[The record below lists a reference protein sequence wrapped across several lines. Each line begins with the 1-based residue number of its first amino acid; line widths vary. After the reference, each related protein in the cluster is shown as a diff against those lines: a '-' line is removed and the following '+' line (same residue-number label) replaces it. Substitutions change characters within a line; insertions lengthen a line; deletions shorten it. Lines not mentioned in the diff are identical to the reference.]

1 MSIPSTPL
9 DMRILPLAVRLA
21 VAALLVATPTAAEA
35 QGKKQW
41 SGVIEASASLFQG
54 NTDQRAILTK
64 GELGH
69 ADSTWQLRGGLT
81 FGYADAARDTLPRNV
96 TKRTWMG
103 NLALDYRPFDHLSP
117 FMFLNYESSYEKR
130 VLDRVGVGLG
140 GKAVLLHTGATEA
153 NVSLAMLAE
162 RLRPSRLSPD
172 TATVSAARWSG
183 RARFR
188 HQFDPRLRLQHTTFW
203 QPRVSD
209 LESFTVNSTSELS
222 FAVRQS
228 TSFTVSYL
236 ALYDSAARTRGARS
250 NNDAQV
256 LFGVKTGF

>member
-1 MSIPSTPL
+1 MRMLPL
-9 DMRILPLAVRLA
+9 ARPLALPLAV
-21 VAALLVATPTAAEA
+21 AAFVVATPTASAA
-35 QGKKQW
+35 QGKKPQT
-41 SGVIEASASLFQG
+41 GVIEASASLFQG
-54 NTDQRAILTK
+54 NADQRAIFTR

-69 ADSTWQLRGGLT
+69 ADSTWQLRGSLS
-81 FGYADAARDTLPRNV
+81 FGYADAARDSLPRNV
-96 TKRTWMG
+96 TKRTWLGAMS
-103 NLALDYRPFDHLSP
+103 LDYRPFDHLSP
-117 FMFLNYESSYEKR
+117 FLFVNYESSFEKR
-130 VLDRVGVGLG
+130 VLDRVGVGVG
-140 GKAVLLHTGATEA
+140 GKAVLMQTGATEA

-188 HQFDPRLRLQHTTFW
+188 HQFDPRLKLAHTTFW

-228 TSFTVSYL
+228 TSFTISYQS
-236 ALYDSAARTRGARS
+236 LYDSAARDRGARS

-256 LFGVKTGF
+256 LFGIKTGF

>member
-1 MSIPSTPL
+1 MQL
-9 DMRILPLAVRLA
+9 LPHLPRLA
-21 VAALLVATPTAAEA
+21 VAAILIATPATMQG
-35 QGKKQW
+35 QGKKRW
-41 SGVIEASASLFQG
+41 SGVVEASASLFQG

-69 ADSTWQLRGGLT
+69 ADSTWQLRGGVT

-96 TKRTWMG
+96 TKRTWLG
-103 NLALDYRPFDHLSP
+103 NVALDYRPFDHLSP
-117 FMFLNYESSYEKR
+117 FLFVNYESSYEKR
-130 VLDRVGVGLG
+130 VLDRVGVGVG
-140 GKAVLLHTGATEA
+140 GKAVLMQSGTTEA

-172 TATVSAARWSG
+172 TETISAARWSG
-183 RARFR
+183 RARFK
-188 HQFDPRLRLQHTTFW
+188 HQFDARLKLSHTTFW

-228 TSFTVSYL
+228 TSFTISYQS
-236 ALYDSAARTRGARS
+236 LYDSAARGRGAQS

>member
-1 MSIPSTPL
+1 
-9 DMRILPLAVRLA
+9 MRIFGLAPRLA
-21 VAALLVATPTAAEA
+21 VVALVIATPSAAHG
-35 QGKKQW
+35 QGKKRM
-41 SGVIEASASLFQG
+41 SGVMEASASLFQG

-69 ADSTWQLRGGLT
+69 ADSTWQLRGGIT
-81 FGYADAARDTLPRNV
+81 FGYADAARDSLPRNV
-96 TKRTWMG
+96 TKRTWLG

-117 FMFLNYESSYEKR
+117 YLFVNYESSYEKR
-130 VLDRVGVGLG
+130 VLDRVGVGVG
-140 GKAVLLHTGATEA
+140 GKAVLMQTGATEA

-172 TATVSAARWSG
+172 TTTVSAARWSG
-183 RARFR
+183 RARFK
-188 HQFDPRLRLQHTTFW
+188 HQFDPRLKLSHTTFW

-222 FAVRQS
+222 FAVRQA
-228 TSFTVSYL
+228 TSFTVSYQS
-236 ALYDSAARTRGARS
+236 LYDSTARGRGAQS